1 MGLMNSPVG
10 FWATALRHVSR
21 CPQLRCDTG
30 EGDEG
35 LVGRHFHETVAK
47 PATAADDV
55 GWKVS
60 CRMYITERALEV
72 AKGVKLCAYSRTVWR
87 SH

>member
-10 FWATALRHVSR
+10 LWATALRHMNRALSCAVIKGR
-21 CPQLRCDTG
+21 
-30 EGDEG
+30 GDEG

-60 CRMYITERALEV
+60 CRMYITKRALEV
-72 AKGVKLCAYSRTVWR
+72 AKRVK
-87 SH
+87 